1 MKLVNYVGGKL
12 LIVLSLIAILIS
24 VLSINWF
31 YGFLKTK
38 LFNER
43 QEVFKQFSEKT
54 IQNVDISIEKYWS
67 CNDILG
73 EILKQSQPQDEQ
85 TLINMLYEIGK
96 ELVVEGNMIMVI
108 DNNGN
113 YYSSNGRKSA
123 FIDGVNVDASIE
135 SDVKQTDIIGLPYI
149 NDEIEYMLLTTRL
162 VEPLLLTDEL
172 NVTHIAYAIDMRNL
186 QKIISNNN
194 NESEYI
200 AYLVDNNGI
209 KLHKSKTEDDMITNP
224 NIIEEIRTK
233 ATIIAGGHMDEIM
246 DKFEKNEPTHCK
258 IEYKNRNW
266 FIGIHTLKS
275 ANCHM
280 ILTVPAEYISPQTAT
295 ITQVAFWFLLFISAL
310 LLILIM
316 IIIFYVYMMAKDNEA
331 LVGQLKEVNGLLQN
345 EMEVAGNANSAK
357 SEFLAYMSHDIRTPI
372 NGVIGMTNIAIK
384 NISNQEKV
392 MDCLSKIGEAST
404 HLLSLLNDV
413 LDLSRIESGKTEPIN
428 EPLNILV
435 LLENCA
441 TIIEGQLLA
450 RDLELICEFDKME
463 NPYIISDELKLRQ
476 IFINIL
482 GNALKFTPDGGR
494 ITFRFKTFPIDDNK
508 VNLLF
513 EIEDTGIGMQEE
525 FLKYIWDAFT
535 QAERRITANYNG
547 TGLGL
552 AITKRFVDML
562 GGTISVKSKENE
574 GSTFIVKMV
583 ADLAVNVKEKEDT
596 IQVEARDLSE
606 LKVLLV
612 DDNELNLEIER
623 ESLEDEGITV
633 ITANDGKEALE
644 LFLKSEPGDYDVIL
658 MDMMMPI
665 MDGVETS
672 KAIRAASHPNA
683 KSIPIIAVT
692 ANAFKEDIEKS
703 FAAGMNAHISK
714 PINMEDLFATLT
726 LVSSNK

>member
-1 MKLVNYVGGKL
+1 MKFLNYVKKKFV
-12 LIVLSLIAILIS
+12 IILSVVSIMISFIS
-24 VLSINWF
+24 VIWF
-31 YGFLKTK
+31 YQFLDIK

-43 QEVFKQFSEKT
+43 QEMFKMFSKKT
-54 IQNVDISIEKYWS
+54 TQNIDLSIEKYWK
-67 CNDILG
+67 CNVIFEEMLNHV
-73 EILKQSQPQDEQ
+73 QPKDEQ
-85 TLINMLYEIGK
+85 HLRNMLNEMSNV
-96 ELVVEGNMIMVI
+96 LVVDNNMIMAV
-108 DNNGN
+108 DSEEN
-113 YYSSNGRKSA
+113 YYSS
-123 FIDGVNVDASIE
+123 DGKKGTFTDGIPVSTDAD
-135 SDVKQTDIIGLPYI
+135 SDIRQMAVVKLPYI
-149 NDEIEYMLLTTRL
+149 NDEAQYMFLSTRMLEPIKLSDGL
-162 VEPLLLTDEL
+162 VI
-172 NVTHIAYAIDMRNL
+172 THIAYALNIKNINQIFVDND
-186 QKIISNNN
+186 IV
-194 NESEYI
+194 ESDYV
-200 AYLVDNNGI
+200 YLVDGDGNKIYQNVHDDLISEDNVVNEIILNG
-209 KLHKSKTEDDMITNP
+209 SIT
-224 NIIEEIRTK
+224 
-233 ATIIAGGHMDEIM
+233 AGGDIDDVSSGFANSEQMQYEIVYNDQQWFVGFSKLESTNCHIILFVSADIISSETAVITKVAFGLLM
-246 DKFEKNEPTHCK
+246 
-258 IEYKNRNW
+258 
-266 FIGIHTLKS
+266 FIGG
-275 ANCHM
+275 
-280 ILTVPAEYISPQTAT
+280 
-295 ITQVAFWFLLFISAL
+295 L
-310 LLILIM
+310 LLMLLM
-316 IIIFYVYMMAKDNEA
+316 TIIIFVKNMAKHNKE
-331 LVGQLKEVNGLLQN
+331 LVSKLQEVNELLEN
-345 EMEVAGNANSAK
+345 EMEVAANASSAK

-384 NISNQEKV
+384 NISNPEKV
-392 MDCLSKIGEAST
+392 MDCLSKIGEASN

-428 EPLNILV
+428 EPLNIV
-435 LLENCA
+435 TLLENCA

-450 RDLELICEFDKME
+450 RDLELICEFDKMD
-463 NPYIISDELKLRQ
+463 NQYIISDELKLRQ

-513 EIEDTGIGMQEE
+513 EIEDTGIGMPEE

-574 GSTFIVKMV
+574 GSTFTVKMV
-583 ADLAVNVKEKEDT
+583 ANLAVNVMEKEDT

-633 ITANDGKEALE
+633 ITANDGKEALN

-665 MDGVETS
+665 MDGVEAS
-672 KAIRAASHPNA
+672 KAIRASSHPHA

-692 ANAFKEDIEKS
+692 ANAFTEDIDKS
-703 FAAGMNAHISK
+703 LAAGMNAHISK

-726 LVSSNK
+726 LVSSNE